1 VGEEAGPRQDAGTGS
16 FGRDGTM
23 TQTSAYEKV
32 RFVGYAIPTT
42 PADMIAVGDPNGT
55 GSVAGTYRA
64 SPDTSIDIDA
74 RLRQLK
80 EAVDATVSVLPDP
93 PDPTVLTVFVAPE
106 FYWHGRMGPYVFS
119 RDEEDPAELILTAL
133 QAAFPVR
140 DYPHFL
146 FVFGSV
152 ITTRVDDLEAVF
164 AASSTRVRNDVVKAL
179 GQSWRATSGP
189 LSLVILD
196 MIVDFV
202 KNCHAYPNVEVRN
215 RALIVS
221 GGDLNGVLDEFGSAT
236 LTTEK
241 YFDSNED
248 FLLWDVTNQ
257 PVITEQMTAYPVL
270 DLSGGDFKKDA
281 HDSKAIFR
289 VGASAPSNV
298 AVEICL
304 DHTDRRLRKSIDRNP
319 WPERADGIDLHIVP
333 SCGMQLHPSA
343 VAARAGG
350 WAFNCDGQYGL
361 GVPLSAGVAQSGEIA
376 GVTCVYADYVSPAD
390 AVYSAHS
397 QLARVGR
404 AAKVGDE
411 MAPGAM
417 NAGFDAVPDVD
428 VRIIPVPAIADLDG
442 YFSGGAGA
450 LHIYGTVNPLPMR
463 A

>member
-1 VGEEAGPRQDAGTGS
+1 MSQPSGYR
-16 FGRDGTM
+16 
-23 TQTSAYEKV
+23 KV
-32 RFVGYAIPTT
+32 RFIGYAIPTT

-55 GSVAGTYRA
+55 GAVAGTYRA
-64 SPDTSIDIDA
+64 NPDTSADIDA

-80 EAVDATVSVLPDP
+80 NAVDAAVSALPEE

-106 FYWHGRMGPYVFS
+106 FYWHGKLGPYVFG
-119 RDEEDPAELILTAL
+119 RDEEDPAATILTAL
-133 QAAFPVR
+133 QAEFPVR

-152 ITTRVDDLEAVF
+152 ITTRVDDIEAVF
-164 AASSTRVRNDVVKAL
+164 AASTTRARNDVVTAL
-179 GQSWRATSGP
+179 GQSWRETAGP

-196 MIVDFV
+196 MLVDFV
-202 KNCHAYPNVEVRN
+202 KNCHAYPAVEVRN
-215 RALIVS
+215 RALVVS
-221 GGDLNGVLDEFGSAT
+221 GGDLNGVLDEFDTSA

-248 FLLWDVTNQ
+248 FLLWDVTNR

-270 DLSGGDFKKDA
+270 DLSGGDLKADA

-289 VGASAPSNV
+289 VGTAAPATV

-333 SCGMQLHPSA
+333 SCGMQLHPPA

-361 GVPLSAGVAQSGEIA
+361 GAPASAGVAERGEIS
-376 GVTCVYADYVSPAD
+376 GVTCVYADYASPAD
-390 AVYSAHS
+390 AAYAAHS

-404 AAKVGDE
+404 AARLSDE
-411 MAPGAM
+411 MAPGAI
-417 NAGFDAVPDVD
+417 NAAFDAVPDVD
-428 VRIIPVPAIADLDG
+428 VSIIPVPGIADLDG
-442 YFSGGAGA
+442 YFAGGAGA
-450 LHIYGTVNPLPMR
+450 LHIYGAVNPLPMR

>member
-1 VGEEAGPRQDAGTGS
+1 MSQLLGYQ
-16 FGRDGTM
+16 
-23 TQTSAYEKV
+23 KV

-42 PADMIAVGDPNGT
+42 PAEMIAVGDPNGT

-64 SPDTSIDIDA
+64 NPDTSTDIDA
-74 RLRQLK
+74 RVRQLK
-80 EAVDATVSVLPDP
+80 NAVDSAVRALPAEA
-93 PDPTVLTVFVAPE
+93 DPTVLTVFVAPE
-106 FYWHGRMGPYVFS
+106 FYWHGTLGPYVFS
-119 RDEEDPAELILTAL
+119 RDEEDPAVTILTAL

-152 ITTRVDDLEAVF
+152 ITTRVDDIEAVF
-164 AASSTRVRNDVVKAL
+164 AASSTRARNDVVTAL

-221 GGDLNGVLDEFGSAT
+221 GGELNGVLDGFDT
-236 LTTEK
+236 TVLTTEK
-241 YFDSNED
+241 YYDSNED
-248 FLLWDVTNQ
+248 FLLWDVTNA

-270 DLSGGDFKKDA
+270 DLSGGDFKTEA

-289 VGASAPSNV
+289 VGVAAPANV

-304 DHTDRRLRKSIDRNP
+304 DHTDRRLRKSIDLNP

-333 SCGMQLHPSA
+333 SCGMQLHPPS

-350 WAFNCDGQYGL
+350 WAFNCDGQYAL
-361 GVPLSAGVAQSGEIA
+361 GAAPGAGTPQSGEIA
-376 GVTCVYADYVSPAD
+376 GVICAYADYVSPAD
-390 AVYSAHS
+390 TVYAAHS
-397 QLARVGR
+397 QLARVST
-404 AAKVGDE
+404 AARMSDE
-411 MAPGAM
+411 KAPGAL
-417 NAGFDAVPDVD
+417 NAMFDAVPEVD
-428 VRIIPVPAIADLDG
+428 VSVVPVLGIPDLDG
-442 YFSGGAGA
+442 YFAGGAGA
-450 LHIYGTVNPLPMR
+450 VHVYGAVNPLPLR
-463 A
+463 G